1 MTGAGAKEMLVLLG
15 MHRSG
20 TSLLA
25 QMARADPGYDFG
37 DAVLPAAVDNPE
49 GFYEDQEV
57 VRLDDLALER
67 LASHWND
74 ARPILS
80 DAFTGEGLRDV
91 GSAAANWLGERL
103 GRYPRFA
110 VKDPRMTVLAPFW
123 SPLLRNCGRPV
134 RVLAAV
140 RDPLAVARS
149 LQRRDGFPLAHGLVL
164 WTHYNLVGL
173 GAWRGFGP
181 LFVDYDLLLD
191 QSAEQGP
198 RIESFLGAA
207 GHHET
212 ALPVRPELRHH
223 QGRANGTAE
232 MPLPGLMEAVRG
244 LLGRAC
250 GIGGPPPPAFW
261 EEWDALLRQWLS
273 WAPVFN
279 WMEDILYHGRVLER
293 RLSQW
298 EDGGPLPQG
307 DGGGTAVIA
316 SASRLRVAE
325 AERIEMARAKAVLE
339 ERVASLQA
347 QTQHLQRVALSLQEG
362 MEGLR
367 RGRYWRITRPF
378 RALDLLL
385 RGRVRE
391 TPFSL
396 ESDAQAAGPLPLA
409 RRPEGA
415 WRILRGEEDRLPL
428 FPADASAESD
438 ETADGYGEYL
448 RCYDALS
455 DDDRDAIRNR
465 IGSFVKPPRFSV
477 ILPVF
482 NPPEEFLRRAI
493 ESVRA
498 QLYPHWELCIADDAS
513 TAPHVRRLLLAYRRK
528 DRRIKVCF
536 RERNGHISAAS
547 NSALAMAKGE
557 FVALLDHDDEL
568 SETALYR
575 MAEESLAHPDAQLLY
590 SDEDKL
596 NPQGRRR
603 DPYFKPDWNPDLLLG
618 QNFVCHLGVYRRDR
632 VEAIG
637 GFREGFEGAQD
648 WDLVLRFSEGLRPEE
663 IRHIPAVLYHWRVS
677 SSSTAAS
684 MEAKP
689 YAVQAAERAVAE
701 ALARRGESARL
712 EILPQG
718 ALFLPHFA
726 VHGEPLVSIVVPTRD
741 GVRWLRRCLE
751 SLERTDY
758 PHREVLVID
767 NQSSDPETLD
777 YLREIGC
784 HPGVRVLSYP
794 HPFDFAAMHNWA
806 VPQAEGEFVC
816 LLNDDTEVRT
826 PGWLREMLA
835 LAQRPG
841 IGAVGAKLLY
851 PGGTVQHAGVVLGIG
866 GIAGHVHRYFPGD
879 SCGYFCRANL
889 VENYSAVTGACLLLK
904 KSLWLEAGG
913 GMSPSLA
920 VAYNDVDL
928 CLRLREMGL
937 RNAWTPAAV
946 LIHHES
952 RSRGPETDPEKQ
964 RRFGVER
971 AYMQWRWGALLG
983 ADPAYNPNL
992 TLNNE
997 DFSLGW
1003 PSRAQAPWKPSASAV
1018 VLPFWSK
1025 EAPQEAV
1032 HLEPGQAIQGFFRI
1046 PRHLSGQVGCVS
1058 VLVGNHGGRSDGI
1071 LCMDLGGD
1079 PQVVT
1084 FSGELTGSV
1093 DNAYLEMKAMEGA
1106 LRIDA
1111 VDRLAFSLRLENAT
1125 HPVALWATPLDEA
1138 WGNGIAGRED
1148 LALRV
1153 EFDLLG

>member
-1 MTGAGAKEMLVLLG
+1 MTETADKEILVLLG

-25 QMARADPGYDFG
+25 QMARAGLGYDFG
-37 DAVLPAAVDNPE
+37 DAVLPAAADNPE
-49 GFYEDQEV
+49 GFYEDQEA

-74 ARPILS
+74 ARPLLP
-80 DAFTGEGLRDV
+80 DAFAGEGLRDV
-91 GSAAANWLGERL
+91 RSAAANWLGERL

-149 LQRRDGFPLAHGLVL
+149 LQRRDGFPLAHGLLL

-173 GAWRGFGP
+173 GAWREFGP
-181 LFVDYDLLLD
+181 LFVDYDRLLD
-191 QSAEQGP
+191 QPSEQGP
-198 RIESFLGAA
+198 RIESFLEAA

-223 QGRANGTAE
+223 RGRVKEAAE
-232 MPLPGLMEAVRG
+232 MPLPEPMETVRA

-250 GIGGPPPPAFW
+250 GIGGPPPPSFW
-261 EEWDALLRQWLS
+261 EEWDALLRRWLS

-279 WMEDILYHGRVLER
+279 WMEEILYHGRVLER

-298 EDGGPLPQG
+298 EDGG
-307 DGGGTAVIA
+307 TAVIP

-347 QTQHLQRVALSLQEG
+347 QNQHLQRVALSLQEG

-367 RGRYWRITRPF
+367 RGHYWRITRPF

-415 WRILRGEEDRLPL
+415 WHMLRGEADRLPL
-428 FPADASAESD
+428 IPVDASAESD

-448 RCYDALS
+448 RCYDTLS

-465 IGSFVKPPRFSV
+465 IRSFVNPPRFSV

-482 NPPEEFLRRAI
+482 NAPEEFLRRAI

-513 TAPHVRRLLLAYRRK
+513 TAPHVRRLLLAYKRK

-547 NSALAMAKGE
+547 NSALAMANGE

-575 MAEESLAHPDAQLLY
+575 IAEEALAHPDAQLLY

-596 NPQGRRR
+596 SPQGRRR

-648 WDLVLRFSEGLRPEE
+648 WDLVLRFSEGLGPDE

-677 SSSTAAS
+677 SRSTAAS

-689 YAVQAAERAVAE
+689 YAVRAAERAVAE

-777 YLREIGC
+777 YLREIAR

-794 HPFDFAAMHNWA
+794 YPFDFAAMHNWA

-851 PGGTVQHAGVVLGIG
+851 PDGTVQHAGVVLGIG

-904 KSLWLEAGG
+904 KSLWLAAEGL
-913 GMSPSLA
+913 SPSLA

-937 RNAWTPAAV
+937 RNTWTPAAV

-971 AYMQWRWGALLG
+971 AYMQWRWGPLLG

-1003 PSRAQAPWKPSASAV
+1003 PPRAPAPWKPSASTV

-1032 HLEPGQAIQGFFRI
+1032 HLEPGQAIQGSFRV
-1046 PRHLSGQVGCVS
+1046 PRHLSGQVDRVS
-1058 VLVGNHGGRSDGI
+1058 LLVGNHGGRSDGV
-1071 LCMDLGGD
+1071 LRMDLGSD
-1079 PQVVT
+1079 PHAIV
-1084 FSGELTGSV
+1084 FSGELAGSV
-1093 DNAYLEMKAMEGA
+1093 DNAYLEMKATEGA

-1125 HPVALWATPLDEA
+1125 HPVALWAIPLDEA
-1138 WGNGIAGRED
+1138 WGNGIAGREN

-1153 EFDLLG
+1153 EFDLLA

>member
-1 MTGAGAKEMLVLLG
+1 MTETADKEILVLLG

-25 QMARADPGYDFG
+25 QMARARLGYDFG
-37 DAVLPAAVDNPE
+37 DAVLPAAADNPE

-74 ARPILS
+74 VRPLWS
-80 DAFTGEGLRDV
+80 DAFAGEGLREV
-91 GSAAANWLGERL
+91 RSAAANWLDERL

-123 SPLLRNCGRPV
+123 SPLLRGCGRPV
-134 RVLAAV
+134 RALVAV

-149 LQRRDGFPLAHGLVL
+149 LQRRDGFPLAHGLLL

-173 GAWRGFGP
+173 GAWREIDP

-191 QSAEQGP
+191 QPAAQGP
-198 RIESFLGAA
+198 RVEGFLGVVEHA
-207 GHHET
+207 GT
-212 ALPVRPELRHH
+212 DLPIRPELRHH
-223 QGRANGTAE
+223 RGRANGAAE
-232 MPLPGLMEAVRG
+232 MPLPEPMEAVRA
-244 LLGRAC
+244 LLARAC
-250 GIGGPPPPAFW
+250 RLDGPPPPAFW
-261 EEWDALLRQWLS
+261 AEWDALLRRWLS
-273 WAPVFN
+273 WMPVFS
-279 WMEDILYHGRVLER
+279 WMEDILYQGRVLER

-298 EDGGPLPQG
+298 ENGDVLPPKE
-307 DGGGTAVIA
+307 GGTAVIA
-316 SASRLRVAE
+316 STSRLRVAE
-325 AERIEMARAKAVLE
+325 AERVEMARAKAALE
-339 ERVASLQA
+339 ERIASLQA
-347 QTQHLQRVALSLQEG
+347 QNQHLQRVAFSLQEG

-367 RGRYWRITRPF
+367 HGHYWRITRPF

-391 TPFSL
+391 TPLSL
-396 ESDAQAAGPLPLA
+396 ESDARVAEPLPLA

-415 WRILRGEEDRLPL
+415 WRMLRGEADRLPL
-428 FPADASAESD
+428 IPVDASAESEET
-438 ETADGYGEYL
+438 ETADGYGDYL
-448 RCYDALS
+448 RCYDVLS
-455 DDDRDAIRNR
+455 DDDRAAIRDR
-465 IGSFVKPPRFSV
+465 IQSFVNPPSFSV

-482 NPPEEFLRRAI
+482 NAPEEFLRRAI
-493 ESVRA
+493 ESVRT

-513 TAPHVRRLLLAYRRK
+513 TAPHVRRLLVAYKRK

-536 RERNGHISAAS
+536 RKRNGHISAAS
-547 NSALAMAKGE
+547 NSALAMASGE

-596 NPQGRRR
+596 SPQGRRR

-632 VEAIG
+632 VAAIG

-648 WDLVLRFSEGLRPEE
+648 WDLVLRFSEGLGPDE

-684 MEAKP
+684 MAAKP

-758 PHREVLVID
+758 SHWEVLVID
-767 NQSSDPETLD
+767 NQSSDPVTLE
-777 YLREIGC
+777 YLREIAR
-784 HPGVRVLSYP
+784 HPKVRVLSYP

-806 VPQAEGEFVC
+806 VPQAEGEFIC

-866 GIAGHVHRYFPGD
+866 GIAGHVHRYFAGD
-879 SCGYFCRANL
+879 SCGSFCRANL

-904 KSLWLEAGG
+904 KSLWLAAE
-913 GMSPSLA
+913 GMSPYLA

-937 RNAWTPAAV
+937 RNVWTPAAV
-946 LIHHES
+946 LLHYES

-964 RRFGVER
+964 RRFAVER
-971 AYMQWRWGALLG
+971 AYMQWRWGPLLS

-997 DFSLGW
+997 DFSLAW
-1003 PSRAQAPWKPSASAV
+1003 PPRAQAPWKPSASAV

-1032 HLEPGQAIQGFFRI
+1032 HLEPGQAIQGFFRV
-1046 PRHLSGQVGCVS
+1046 PRHLSGQMERIS

-1079 PQVVT
+1079 SHVVT

-1093 DNAYLEMKAMEGA
+1093 DNAYLEMKAIEGSI
-1106 LRIDA
+1106 RIDA

-1125 HPVALWATPLDEA
+1125 HPVALWAIPLNDA

-1153 EFDLLG
+1153 EFDLLA